1 MTSCLAWEQAKTITV
16 AILTVVTL
24 LLGCTAKGSSE
35 GKKAEYRSVYV
46 ERVPDGDT
54 VEANIQ
60 GRVERI
66 RLIGIDAPELDQ
78 RPWGKRSKKF
88 LQDLV
93 SASGWQLGIEYDVE
107 KRDKHD
113 RILAYLWAR
122 DGKMIN
128 EEIVR
133 SGYAVLFTFP
143 PNVKYAD
150 RLTAA
155 QVIAR
160 ENRLGI
166 WGKDGLKQMPSA
178 YRKEHPRM

>member
-1 MTSCLAWEQAKTITV
+1 MTASIAGQRAKTITV
-16 AILTVVTL
+16 AILTVVAL
-24 LLGCTAKGSSE
+24 FCGCTAKSSSE
-35 GKKAEYRSVYV
+35 AQKAEYRSVYV

-60 GRVERI
+60 GTVERI

-93 SASGWQLGIEYDVE
+93 AASGWQLGIEYDVE

-128 EEIVR
+128 EEIVKN
-133 SGYAVLFTFP
+133 GYAVLFTFP

-150 RLTAA
+150 RLIAA
-155 QVIAR
+155 QIIAR
-160 ENRLGI
+160 ENKIGI
-166 WGKDGLKQMPSA
+166 WGKEGLKQLPSD

>member
-1 MTSCLAWEQAKTITV
+1 MTACMAGERVKTIV
-16 AILTVVTL
+16 IAILTVVAL
-24 LLGCTAKGSSE
+24 LCGCTAKSSSE
-35 GKKAEYRSVYV
+35 GQKAGLQSVYV

-60 GRVERI
+60 GTVERI
-66 RLIGIDAPELDQ
+66 RLIGIDAPELEQ

-93 SASGWQLGIEYDVE
+93 AASGWQLGIEYDVE

-133 SGYAVLFTFP
+133 NGYAVLFTFP

-150 RLTAA
+150 RLIAA
-155 QVIAR
+155 QIIAR
-160 ENRLGI
+160 ENKIGI
-166 WGKDGLKQMPSA
+166 WGKDGLKQLPSD